1 MEANVNTQKVSG
13 EKPSL
18 FGMITSPSLQF
29 ERMKGS
35 NAVWGAF
42 WIMTLLTGIIGAITG
57 YVSSQTPEVIKANQ
71 QLGIE
76 VSPGISAGYGFAL
89 GFLGAIIG
97 FFIIAAVYKVL
108 MMFMG
113 NDTTYKKLLTI
124 IVYTSIISVIGT
136 LINALL
142 ALVFGGNGQEM
153 YTGLGPLFASTGGV
167 AHGIAKSFE
176 VFTIWWFVV
185 TGIGLHITAGLSK
198 KQATI
203 LVVVFFIITLAFG
216 AIGGLVSG
224 IVPKA

>member
-29 ERMKGS
+29 ERMKSS

-42 WIMTLLTGIIGAITG
+42 WIMALLTGIVGAIGG
-57 YVSSQTPEVIKANQ
+57 YVNSQTPEAIKANQ
-71 QLGIE
+71 QLGLE
-76 VSPGISAGYGFAL
+76 VSPGVSAGYGFAL
-89 GFLGAIIG
+89 VFFGSIIG

-108 MMFMG
+108 MMLMG

-124 IVYTSIISVIGT
+124 IVYTGIISVIGG

-142 ALVFGGNGQEM
+142 ALVFDGNGKEM
-153 YTGLGPLFASTGGV
+153 YTSLGPLFASSGGV
-167 AHGIAKSFE
+167 VHGIAKSIEIFG
-176 VFTIWWFVV
+176 IWGLVV
-185 TGIGLHITAGLSK
+185 TGLGLQITAGLSK

-203 LVVVFFIITLAFG
+203 IVVVFFIISLAFG

-224 IVPKA
+224 LVPKV